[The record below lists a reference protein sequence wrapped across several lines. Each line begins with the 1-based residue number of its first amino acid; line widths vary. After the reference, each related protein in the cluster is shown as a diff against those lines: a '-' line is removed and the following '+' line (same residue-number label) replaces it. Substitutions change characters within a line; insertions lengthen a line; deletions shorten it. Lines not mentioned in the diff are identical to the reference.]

1 MMVQLHDV
9 IAFVHTVAWKSLS
22 LFVLYSTPQLLK
34 PSCSQL
40 RSVPSAVTSKLLLAV
55 VVRQQLETSAIG
67 SVAIFSSLVSANCQ
81 NAKTRLKMFIACIFV
96 IKMILSDT
104 FYSSLKTLLFSRA
117 RVGSDSK

>member
-22 LFVLYSTPQLLK
+22 LFVLYSTPQLLN

-40 RSVPSAVTSKLLLAV
+40 RSAPSAVTSKLLLA